1 MMSST
6 QPVGVALVG
15 VGGHAITHLNALQH
29 LQSQGLVHLHAVVEA
44 SPEPNAK
51 QLDGLRQAGVT
62 VEPDLSTL
70 LDNHQGKV
78 SLVGVPVG
86 IPSHATVTARAL
98 RAGYHVVL
106 EKPPVGCISD
116 FEPMLRAAKQSQRAC
131 AVHFQWIWMSSLRA
145 VKAAI
150 VAGKIGRLKEV
161 RVKGRWFRPDVYYSR
176 NRWAGRLRVDGAWVL
191 DGTINNPFAHQVHNA
206 LFLAGPSEHAW
217 ATPAQ
222 VRAELYHARPAIFGD
237 DTTCL
242 AVRTDTGVDLRL
254 WFTLCSEQ
262 PVRHP
267 TILAI
272 GEAGRITWPLADNTG
287 RIDYADGRTET
298 IPADDTSGSIAVYAN
313 VCRYL
318 QGQDKRILCTLA
330 DTRPFV
336 QTVSAAYE
344 IAGPPHSVAGRFVAR
359 VGEPDKPG
367 FAIKGI
373 DEAIDKGFEAG
384 QLFSE
389 MGLGWAHE
397 ARSMAVGPDY
407 NRFRP
412 KWAD

>member
-1 MMSST
+1 MSST

-15 VGGHAITHLNALQH
+15 VGGHAVTHLNALKH
-29 LQSQGLVHLHAVVEA
+29 LQTQGLVRLHAVVEA
-44 SPEPNAK
+44 NPQPCAQ
-51 QLDGLRQAGVT
+51 QLDDLRGAGVAI
-62 VEPDLSTL
+62 EPDLSAL
-70 LDNHQGKV
+70 LNNSQGKV
-78 SLVGVPVG
+78 SVVGVPVG
-86 IPSHATVTARAL
+86 IPGHLPVTIQAL
-98 RAGYHVVL
+98 QAGYHVVL

-116 FEPMLRAAKQSQRAC
+116 LEPMLRASEQSQRTC
-131 AVHFQWIWMSSLRA
+131 IVHFQWIWMKSLRA

-150 VAGKIGRLKEV
+150 AAGAIGRLKEV
-161 RVKGRWFRPDVYYSR
+161 RIKGRWFREDKYYAR
-176 NRWAGRLRVDGAWVL
+176 NRWAGRLRVNGTWVL

-206 LFLAGPSEHAW
+206 LFLAGQGEHAW
-217 ATPAQ
+217 ANPVE

-242 AVRTDTGVDLRL
+242 AVRTDASVDLRL

-262 PVRHP
+262 PARYP

-272 GEAGRITWPLADNTG
+272 GEAGRITWPFADGTG
-287 RIDYADGRTET
+287 RIEYADGRTET
-298 IPADDTSGSIAVYAN
+298 IAADDTPGSVAVYSN

-318 QGQDKRILCTLA
+318 QGQDERVLCTLA

-344 IAGPPHSVAGRFVAR
+344 VAGPPQPIMGRFVTR

-367 FAIKGI
+367 FVIKGI
-373 DEAIDKGFEAG
+373 DEAIDKGFETG

-397 ARSMAVGPDY
+397 AKSMAVGPEY
-407 NRFRP
+407 NRFSP
-412 KWAD
+412 KWAR